1 MAVAAQNVIDAL
13 KGSHYLPR
21 VHRMQ
26 HGQPCLSVALPRST
40 DMLDLAAKLIDG
52 GLYTDYLAEL
62 GQTMLMDRTGLYIVL
77 YWPQL
82 LLEPEQVQLL
92 AGRIEENN
100 NFTQFVGY

>member
-13 KGSHYLPR
+13 KGSYYIPR
-21 VHRMQ
+21 VHRIQ
-26 HGQPCLSVALPRST
+26 HGQPCLSIAIPRST

-62 GQTMLMDRTGLYIVL
+62 GLTMLIDRTGLYIIL

-82 LLEPEQVQLL
+82 LLEPDQVQAL

-100 NFTQFVGY
+100 DFAHYV

>member
-13 KGSHYLPR
+13 KGSHYIAR

-26 HGQPCLSVALPRST
+26 HGQPCLSIALPRST

-62 GQTMLMDRTGLYIVL
+62 GLTMLIDRTGLYIIL

-82 LLEPEQVQLL
+82 LLEPEQVQAL

-100 NFTQFVGY
+100 DFAHYV